1 MARDKA
7 SSIKPATRRPRIP
20 RNLANFRGRPDG
32 SRSRPVHDGG
42 RFIATGS
49 ARPPRKLHLQAIGRS
64 VGQARDPGNGGGG
77 VDRRSPAESPER
89 RCRGNDRAA
98 IANSSVNIPSGR
110 YLTVAAD
117 GVAFRFETL
126 PGRE

>member
-1 MARDKA
+1 MVPEAALLTMAADLSPPAPRVLREN
-7 SSIKPATRRPRIP
+7 SIYK
-20 RNLANFRGRPDG
+20 
-32 SRSRPVHDGG
+32 RSV
-42 RFIATGS
+42 
-49 ARPPRKLHLQAIGRS
+49 GRS
-64 VGQARDPGNGGGG
+64 VGQARDPGNGGG

-110 YLTVAAD
+110 YLAARIYTVAAD

-126 PGRE
+126 YRVVNNSYESRLI